1 MNDYS
6 VSNFFYI
13 MDRCNLTPSKVYDE
27 SSPKFCIKKSTFDL
41 IKKKQAISRT
51 QIIKFLTMINWFYV
65 PSIEPLDT
73 HVFIHNDLKE
83 LNVTFVE
90 RKSVKD
96 LNWYI
101 GSYFSYYLSS
111 EKKIEF
117 AIIRI
122 VQDRSQFL
130 CEGIFH
136 IDESLFRKSIYANL
150 IRNDILDNSLT
161 MEELYNIFFA
171 NAAEEEKK
179 FCLYSGV
186 CTLLSESILLNFTS
200 NNDSHS
206 RIISFNRYDQYYND
220 ETRRRERPSCYG
232 AIGSMLKTSYSNK
245 PLVFQKIVLSRF
257 GLDIDDNENMDI
269 IVDGL
274 NFDKVCDQYIVQD
287 YDKKNDALLSLIR
300 KHKGQ
305 S

>member
-13 MDRCNLTPSKVYDE
+13 MDRCNLTPSKIYDE
-27 SSPKFCIKKSTFDL
+27 SSPKFCIKRSNYYV
-41 IKKKQAISRT
+41 IKKKQTISRT
-51 QIIKFLTMINWFYV
+51 QINNFLTMINWFYV
-65 PSIEPLDT
+65 PSVEPLDI
-73 HVFIHNDLKE
+73 HVFINDDLKE
-83 LNVTFVE
+83 LNVTFEE
-90 RKSVKD
+90 RKNAKD
-96 LNWYI
+96 LTWYI

-111 EKKIEF
+111 EKKLEF

-122 VQDRSQFL
+122 IPNRNQFL

-136 IDESLFRKSIYANL
+136 IDESLFRKSVYDNR
-150 IRNDILDNSLT
+150 IRNDILNNSLT
-161 MEELYNIFFA
+161 MKELYKIVSA

-186 CTLLSESILLNFTS
+186 CTLLSDSILLNFIS

-220 ETRRRERPSCYG
+220 EARRRERPSCYG
-232 AIGSMLKTSYSNK
+232 AIGNMLKTSYSRK
-245 PLVFQKIVLSRF
+245 PLLFRKIILSRF
-257 GLDIDDNENMDI
+257 CLDIDDDQNMGI

-274 NFDKVCDQYIVQD
+274 NFDEVCDKYIVQD
-287 YDKKNDALLSLIR
+287 YDKKNDEILSLIQ
-300 KHKGQ
+300 KHKGPA
-305 S
+305 